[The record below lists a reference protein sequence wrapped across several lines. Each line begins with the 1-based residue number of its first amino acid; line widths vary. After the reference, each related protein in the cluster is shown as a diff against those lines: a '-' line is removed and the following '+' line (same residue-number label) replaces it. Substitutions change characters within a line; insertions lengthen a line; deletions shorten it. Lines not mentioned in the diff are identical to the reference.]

1 MSPPDL
7 WDWTQLHLAFEQ
19 LLIDHEVNLNVGD
32 KDHSTPLYLAS
43 KMGHTEIVRLLLA
56 HGADVNTRGEHHLTP
71 FQVATMYRCDEV
83 VELLL
88 EKGTETG

>member
-1 MSPPDL
+1 M
-7 WDWTQLHLAFEQ
+7 
-19 LLIDHEVNLNVGD
+19 NVGD
-32 KDHSTPLYLAS
+32 NDHSTPLYLAS

-56 HGADVNTRGEHHLTP
+56 HGADVHTRGEHHLTP

-88 EKGTETG
+88 ENGTETG